1 MVPRL
6 GLNTLTAKDLDSI
19 HGQRT
24 NPQPCGVAK
33 KKKREKRI
41 NNLSPESARVS
52 AVTFQWLEQSII
64 RAMPLQRK
72 LGMWSIC
79 VARRKRKVSL
89 GEQHRNLAEA

>member
-1 MVPRL
+1 MVPCL
-6 GLNTLTAKDLDSI
+6 GLNTLTAEDLGSI

-24 NPQPCGVAK
+24 NSTSHVVWPK
-33 KKKREKRI
+33 RRKKKRK

-72 LGMWSIC
+72 LGNVVHLC
-79 VARRKRKVSL
+79 
-89 GEQHRNLAEA
+89 GQEQEESEFG